1 MTDLK
6 TELYNLCKY
15 NYTDTGYIKYNK
27 IIWDE
32 LKHFDDEALQ
42 DTIDQLKGLL

>member
-15 NYTDTGYIKYNK
+15 NYDDTGYIKYNK
-27 IIWDE
+27 IIWNE
-32 LKHFDDEALQ
+32 LKDFDDEALR
-42 DTIDQLKGLL
+42 DTIEQLKGLL